1 MTKKISLI
9 LGFIL
14 FITNSWAA
22 KAPNGKKFPAHWGEP
37 PALQTRDLRPLP
49 GGYGQGSST
58 LAKWIGTNLKND
70 EKNGLKDSMI
80 DRLILNDRR
89 IESMRDGLSKI
100 ITIPDTLYKT
110 SKGHKQKNGI
120 LVSQMRVPLGVIGII
135 YESRPNV
142 TIDAAGLCIKSG
154 NSVILRGGSES
165 INSNKALMNCIKKA
179 LKINQ
184 FNEYMVQLIET
195 TDRKAIDKMLE
206 MNDYIDVIIPRGG
219 KGLIEKVMSI
229 SKIPMIKHLDGNCH
243 VYIDHKADLDMAYNI
258 SINSKMQRYGV
269 CNAME
274 TLLVHKRFS
283 KKCLRKILNTYQ
295 ENNIEI
301 RGCKNILKLLPNSK
315 LAKQSD
321 WTQEYLAPVLA
332 IKIVDSIDDAVKHI
346 TEFGS
351 LHTDAIVSNDKN
363 SIDKFKRLVNSS
375 SVMINTSTRFAD
387 GFEYGLGAEIGI
399 STDKLHA
406 RGPVGLDGLTNL
418 KYIVSSKGKIRS

>member
-1 MTKKISLI
+1 MEIDKYILSLCKRALSSSNESGKYTATLKNKVLKSISNYIHDDTKKII
-9 LGFIL
+9 QANNMDI
-14 FITNSWAA
+14 
-22 KAPNGKKFPAHWGEP
+22 
-37 PALQTRDLRPLP
+37 
-49 GGYGQGSST
+49 
-58 LAKWIGTNLKND
+58 KNAQ
-70 EKNGLKDSMI
+70 KNGLKDSMI

-165 INSNKALMNCIKKA
+165 INSNKALMNCIKRA
-179 LKINQ
+179 LKINKL
-184 FNEYMVQLIET
+184 NEYMVQLIET
-195 TDRKAIDKMLE
+195 TDRKAIDKMLK

-283 KKCLRKILNTYQ
+283 KKCLRKILNAYQ
-295 ENNIEI
+295 ENNVEI
-301 RGCKNILKLLPNSK
+301 RGCKNLLKLLPNSK

-346 TEFGS
+346 TKYGS
-351 LHTDAIVSNDKN
+351 LHTDAIISNDKN

-418 KYIVSSKGKIRS
+418 KYIVSSKGKIRN

>member
-1 MTKKISLI
+1 MEIDKYILNLCKRALSSSNESGKYTATLKNKVLKSISNYIHDDTKKII
-9 LGFIL
+9 QANNMDI
-14 FITNSWAA
+14 
-22 KAPNGKKFPAHWGEP
+22 
-37 PALQTRDLRPLP
+37 
-49 GGYGQGSST
+49 
-58 LAKWIGTNLKND
+58 KNAQ
-70 EKNGLKDSMI
+70 KNGLKDSMI

>member
-1 MTKKISLI
+1 MEIDKYILKLCKRASL
-9 LGFIL
+9 
-14 FITNSWAA
+14 
-22 KAPNGKKFPAHWGEP
+22 
-37 PALQTRDLRPLP
+37 
-49 GGYGQGSST
+49 SSNESGRYT
-58 LAKWIGTNLKND
+58 ASLKNKVLKSISNYILD
-70 EKNGLKDSMI
+70 DADKIIQANNIDVENAKKNGLKDSMI

-89 IESMRDGLSKI
+89 IKSMRDGLSKI
-100 ITIPDTLYKT
+100 STIPDTLYKT
-110 SKGHKQKNGI
+110 SKGQKQKNGI
-120 LVSQMRVPLGVIGII
+120 SVCQMRVPLGVIGII

-179 LKINQ
+179 LKINKL
-184 FNEYMVQLIET
+184 NEYMVQLIET
-195 TDRKAIDKMLE
+195 TDRKAIDKMLS

-243 VYIDHKADLDMAYNI
+243 VYIDHKADLDMAYDI
-258 SINSKMQRYGV
+258 SINSKTQRYGV

-274 TLLVHKRFS
+274 TLLVHKNFS

-295 ENNIEI
+295 ENNVEI
-301 RGCKNILKLLPNSK
+301 RGCKNIVKFLPNCK

-321 WTQEYLAPVLA
+321 WFQEYLAPVLA
-332 IKIVDSIDDAVKHI
+332 IKIVDSIDDAIEHI
-346 TEFGS
+346 TKFGS
-351 LHTDAIVSNDKN
+351 LHTDAIISNNKN

-406 RGPVGLDGLTNL
+406 RGPVGLDGLTSL
-418 KYIVSSKGKIRS
+418 KYIVSSKGKIRN